1 MNIYIADSYKDYTE
15 FTAKHILRFLEKKQ
29 EMKEKLYISVSS
41 QDDTKDIYKSI
52 VEHIKDYKI
61 NFKNIFIFQ
70 QSEYVGLS
78 PDNVNSKAHFLK
90 ENLLSKIDI
99 PEQNVFLFDGS
110 KDESQMEKQ
119 QEIID
124 KIGRFD
130 VIWYSLTADSTSAG
144 NERMSSLSS
153 LFRIKTLSEHSVSEI
168 INKFNNKEE
177 VPTTVFS
184 MGMGFI
190 DIVDTVLLTSSGI
203 ENSCSL
209 RDCLEHGISNSSPL
223 SKLQKHSDVTVIADY
238 ESSLRLSSQTI
249 FMKIEKNKN
258 N

>member
-1 MNIYIADSYKDYTE
+1 MNIYIADSYQDYTV
-15 FTAKHILRFLEKKQ
+15 FTAKHILNFLEKKQ
-29 EMKEKLYISVSS
+29 EKKEKLYISVSS
-41 QDDTKDIYKSI
+41 QDDTKDIYKEI
-52 VEHIKDYKI
+52 VENVKNYKI

-70 QSEYVGLS
+70 QSEYIGLA
-78 PDNVNSKAHFLK
+78 PTDKNSKAYFLK

-99 PEQNVFLFDGS
+99 PEENIFLFDGS
-110 KDESQMEKQ
+110 GDESQMDKQ
-119 QEIID
+119 LEIIN

-153 LFRIKTLSEHSVSEI
+153 LFRIKTLSEHSVNEI
-168 INKFNNKEE
+168 KNKFEDESK

-184 MGMGFI
+184 MGMGFV
-190 DIVDTVLLTSSGI
+190 DMVDTVLLTSSGI
-203 ENSCSL
+203 DNSCSL

-238 ESSLRLSSQTI
+238 ESSLRLSSQTV
-249 FMKIEKNKN
+249 FMKIEKNIK
-258 N
+258 

>member
-1 MNIYIADSYKDYTE
+1 MNIYIADSYKDYTI
-15 FTAKHILRFLEKKQ
+15 FTAKHILNFLEKKQ
-29 EMKEKLYISVSS
+29 EKKEKLYISVSS
-41 QDDTKDIYKSI
+41 QYDAKDIYSSI
-52 VEHIKDYKI
+52 IENIGNYKI
-61 NFKNIFIFQ
+61 NVKNIFIFQ
-70 QSEYVGLS
+70 QSEYIGLS
-78 PDNVNSKAHFLK
+78 PNDKNSKAYFLK
-90 ENLLSKIDI
+90 ENLISKIDI
-99 PEQNVFLFDGS
+99 PKENVFLFDGKGS
-110 KDESQMEKQ
+110 EYQMDKQ
-119 QEIID
+119 LEIIQEM
-124 KIGRFD
+124 GRFD

-153 LFRIKTLSEHSVSEI
+153 LFRIKTLSEHSINEI
-168 INKFNNKEE
+168 KYKFEENNIE

-238 ESSLRLSSQTI
+238 ESSLRLSRQTV
-249 FMKIEKNKN
+249 FMKI
-258 N
+258 

>member
-1 MNIYIADSYKDYTE
+1 MNIYIANSYKDYID
-15 FTAKHILRFLEKKQ
+15 FTAKHILHFLEKKQ
-29 EMKEKLYISVSS
+29 EKKEKLYISVSS
-41 QDDTKDIYKSI
+41 EYDTKDIYKSI
-52 VEHIKDYKI
+52 IENIKSYKI

-70 QSEYVGLS
+70 QSEYIGLS
-78 PDNVNSKAHFLK
+78 PNDKNSKAYFLR
-90 ENLLSKIDI
+90 ENLISKLDI
-99 PEQNVFLFDGS
+99 PEENVFLFDG
-110 KDESQMEKQ
+110 KGDEFQMDKQ
-119 QEIID
+119 LEIIK

-153 LFRIKTLSEHSVSEI
+153 LFRIKTLSEHSISEI
-168 INKFNNKEE
+168 KKRFSEDKE

-203 ENSCSL
+203 EKSCSL
-209 RDCLEHGISNSSPL
+209 RECLEHGISDSYPL

-238 ESSLRLSSQTI
+238 ESSLRLSSQTV
-249 FMKIEKNKN
+249 FMKIEKNIK
-258 N
+258 